1 MENQIDRDR
10 ILADDNLG
18 HEFKTWLLDP
28 KHLAEFDRGMALIPE
43 KFLANGAI
51 AATPVGFDNSDLQP
65 EFGLMQGEGAP
76 TPYSPRATSL
86 PR

>member
-10 ILADDNLG
+10 ILADDSLRR
-18 HEFKTWLLDP
+18 EFKAWLLDP

-51 AATPVGFDNSDLQP
+51 AATPVGFDASGP
-65 EFGLMQGEGAP
+65 A
-76 TPYSPRATSL
+76 A
-86 PR
+86 